1 MPISPY
7 ILKRVMRSQ
16 FDWSEEP
23 IVLGG
28 MDQRIKVAHFRLCH
42 SRKSFVVA
50 YPGESQEMVLD
61 AFVRALAFYGGV
73 PRRVIIDNPKTMVT
87 YVSRSKDRVYHPRF
101 LALMNHY
108 VMEPVACTPAS
119 GWEKGQIENQVQH
132 IRQWLFTPKLDF
144 EDLDALN
151 AWLSLRCN
159 ELGSRPH
166 PDQKDQTIDAVFA
179 VEQVE
184 LRPLG
189 VGFDGYVEKAVRVRS
204 TCLVQYDSN
213 RYSVPAQYAGRHI
226 SLRACAGRIVL
237 VADQKSSPS
246 TNAGLQRISVHL
258 CAADCSGCRPKNHR
272 RAQTQVYKEYQ
283 LLRAV
288 ALCAALVAQ
297 APSRSCLHALPGS
310 GAHCAMVRRLWN
322 GNCRNP

>member
-1 MPISPY
+1 
-7 ILKRVMRSQ
+7 MR
-16 FDWSEEP
+16 
-23 IVLGG
+23 
-28 MDQRIKVAHFRLCH
+28 MHFRLCH
-42 SRKSFVVA
+42 SRKSFVVS

-144 EDLDALN
+144 EDLDALK

-159 ELGSRPH
+159 ELGSRPR

-179 VEQVE
+179 VVKSRRQNTH
-184 LRPLG
+184 G
-189 VGFDGYVEKAVRVRS
+189 I
-204 TCLVQYDSN
+204 
-213 RYSVPAQYAGRHI
+213 GRMI
-226 SLRACAGRIVL
+226 
-237 VADQKSSPS
+237 
-246 TNAGLQRISVHL
+246 
-258 CAADCSGCRPKNHR
+258 
-272 RAQTQVYKEYQ
+272 
-283 LLRAV
+283 
-288 ALCAALVAQ
+288 
-297 APSRSCLHALPGS
+297 
-310 GAHCAMVRRLWN
+310 
-322 GNCRNP
+322 